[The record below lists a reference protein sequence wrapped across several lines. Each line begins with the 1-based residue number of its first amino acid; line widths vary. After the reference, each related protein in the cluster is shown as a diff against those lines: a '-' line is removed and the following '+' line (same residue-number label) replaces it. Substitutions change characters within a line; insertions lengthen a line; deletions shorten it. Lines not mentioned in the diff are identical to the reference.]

1 MLPSVSFHCWEVWLD
16 WDPLQRIERQRLKLF
31 KPLYELALKWSVHPR
46 AEPLL
51 AGLSFVE
58 AIIFPVMPEVMLGPM
73 VLARPQK
80 WFRLA
85 TISLTFSVLGAL
97 VGYALG
103 HYAFEWARPLLESLG
118 WLERIDSQVAEL
130 KEIAARSPWSAFWL
144 LVLAGFLP
152 IPLKIFTWASGIVGV
167 PLLPYLASMIV
178 GRGKRVYLLAGV
190 IRMAGPRAE
199 AALHR
204 WIEWIGWA
212 LVGLL
217 ILVIIYFKFIR

>member
-1 MLPSVSFHCWEVWLD
+1 M
-16 WDPLQRIERQRLKLF
+16 KLF
-31 KPLYELALKWSVHPR
+31 KPLYERAMKWSQHPK

-51 AGLSFVE
+51 AVLSFVE

-73 VLARPQK
+73 VLARPHR
-80 WFRLA
+80 WARFA
-85 TISLTFSVLGAL
+85 SVSLVFSVIGAL

-103 HYAFEWARPLLESLG
+103 HYAFEWVRPLLDSLG
-118 WLERIDSQVAEL
+118 WLERIDVQVAEL
-130 KEIAARSPWSAFWL
+130 REIASQSPWSAFWL
-144 LVLAGFLP
+144 LVVAGFLP

-167 PLLPYLASMIV
+167 PLLPFVASMIV

-190 IRMAGPRAE
+190 IRIAGPKAE

-212 LVGLL
+212 MLGVLAIAIVYL
-217 ILVIIYFKFIR
+217 KFIR

>member
-1 MLPSVSFHCWEVWLD
+1 M
-16 WDPLQRIERQRLKLF
+16 KLF
-31 KPLYELALKWSVHPR
+31 KPLYEKALQWSVHPR

-73 VLARPQK
+73 VLARPRR
-80 WFRLA
+80 WARLA
-85 TISLTFSVLGAL
+85 SISLVFSVIGAL

-103 HYAFEWARPLLESLG
+103 HYAFAWARPLFESLG
-118 WLERIDSQVAEL
+118 WMERIDRQVAEL
-130 KEIAARSPWSAFWL
+130 SEIAAHSPWAAFWI
-144 LVLAGFLP
+144 LVAAGFLP

-167 PLLPYLASMIV
+167 PLLPFVASMIV

-190 IRMAGPRAE
+190 IRLAGPRAE

-204 WIEWIGWA
+204 WIEWIGW
-212 LVGLL
+212 GLL
-217 ILVIIYFKFIR
+217 AVLAIAILYFKFVR

>member
-1 MLPSVSFHCWEVWLD
+1 MLLD
-16 WDPLQRIERQRLKLF
+16 PESTQQPEHTRLKLF
-31 KPLYELALKWSVHPR
+31 KPLYERALKWSMHPR
-46 AEPLL
+46 AEPFL
-51 AGLSFVE
+51 AGLSFIE

-73 VLARPQK
+73 VLARPDR
-80 WFRLA
+80 WFRFA
-85 TISLTFSVLGAL
+85 TVSLVFSVLGAL

-103 HYAFEWARPLLESLG
+103 HYAFELARPLLESLG
-118 WLERIDSQVAEL
+118 WLERIDRQVAEL
-130 KEIAARSPWSAFWL
+130 REIAAQSPWSAFWL

-167 PLLPYLASMIV
+167 PLLPYIASMIV

-190 IRMAGPRAE
+190 IRLAGPRAE

-212 LVGLL
+212 VVGAL
-217 ILVIIYFKFIR
+217 ILAIIYFKFIR